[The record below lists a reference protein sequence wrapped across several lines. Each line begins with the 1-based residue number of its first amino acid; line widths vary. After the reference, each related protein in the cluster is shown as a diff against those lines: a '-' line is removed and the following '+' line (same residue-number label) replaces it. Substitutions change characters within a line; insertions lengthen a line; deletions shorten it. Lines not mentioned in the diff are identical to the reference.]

1 MTRDH
6 AARTFRI
13 GPLPIL
19 AAAIATLYFAREL
32 LIPLAFALTLT
43 LILSPT
49 VGWLRKIHVSRA
61 PAVLIVILLAV
72 GAAGGL
78 AWTMGNQLI
87 DVANK
92 LPDYRQNI
100 DRKIQAMR
108 APTRNALGRAA
119 ESVQEI
125 GKELSKPTPPPT
137 PAGLS
142 ARAARRNAST
152 QPNGVVSVQVVEQP
166 RNGLQNLGDLIKP
179 FIAPLGITGIVL
191 IFTVF
196 MLAKKEDLRNRLLR
210 LGGLGQLN
218 VMTQAL
224 DDATQRIS
232 RYLLLQFLVNALFGL
247 LFGTGLYFIGVPY
260 AFLWGTIAALMRWV
274 PYLGILVAGALPLAL
289 SLAVFNTWTPPL
301 LVFGL
306 GIGLEL
312 VTANIAEP
320 LLYGAHTGISS
331 LAILVAAVFWTV
343 LWGPAGLVLSTP
355 LTVCLLVLGRH
366 VPQLSFLHVLLGDE
380 PVLEPQAQLYQRLLA
395 MDSDEARSVV
405 DLFLKTHTRLEL
417 YDLVMIPALT
427 LAEQDRHRGAIDA
440 TREEFLFLSVNELI
454 AELSEFQP
462 APSVPPAPLE
472 PAEDRRILCVPALDQ
487 ADEITAAMLAQLLE
501 QRGVVALSFL
511 AGSNFN
517 EMIALVQPGPRD
529 VICISAVPPYAL
541 APARKIFKQIKARFP
556 QINVAV
562 GVWGFSGDTDK
573 AKASF
578 ERTQPDRL
586 FTSLLEAIEYIRP
599 ATRQPDEPVAVEA
612 CN

>member
-6 AARTFRI
+6 AAPTFRI

-19 AAAIATLYFAREL
+19 AVAIATLYFARAL

-43 LILSPT
+43 LILSPA
-49 VGWLRKIHVSRA
+49 VGWLHKIHVGRA
-61 PAVLIVILLAV
+61 PAVLIVILVAV

-87 DVANK
+87 DVANQ
-92 LPDYRQNI
+92 LPSYRENI

-119 ESVQEI
+119 ASVQEI
-125 GKELSKPTPPPT
+125 GKELSSPTPPP
-137 PAGLS
+137 AASGIS
-142 ARAARRNAST
+142 ARAARRSAPA
-152 QPNGVVSVQVVEQP
+152 QPSGVVPVQVVDQP
-166 RNGLQNLGDLIKP
+166 RNGLQSLGDLIKP

-232 RYLLLQFLVNALFGL
+232 RYLLLQFLVNSLFGL
-247 LFGTGLYFIGVPY
+247 LLATGLYFIGVPY

-301 LVFGL
+301 LVLGL

-312 VTANIAEP
+312 VTGNIAEP

-355 LTVCLLVLGRH
+355 LTVCLLVLGRY
-366 VPQLSFLHVLLGDE
+366 VPQLSFLHILLGDE
-380 PVLEPQAQLYQRLLA
+380 PVLEPQAHLYQRLLA
-395 MDSDEARSVV
+395 MDSIEARSVV

-417 YDLVMIPALT
+417 YDLVVIPALT

-440 TREEFLFLSVNELI
+440 AREEFLFLSLNELI

-462 APSVPPAPLE
+462 AATVPTATVD
-472 PAEDRRILCVPALDQ
+472 PAEDRRILCVPAFDQ
-487 ADEITAAMLAQLLE
+487 ADEIAAAMFAQLVE
-501 QRGVVALSFL
+501 QQGGVALSFL

-529 VICISAVPPYAL
+529 VIFISALPPYAL
-541 APARKIFKQIKARFP
+541 APARKICKQIKARFP
-556 QINVAV
+556 RVNVAV

-578 ERTQPDRL
+578 ERTQPDQL
-586 FTSLLEAIEYIRP
+586 FTSLVQAIEYIRP
-599 ATRQPDEPVAVEA
+599 QSAQPAEPEPVGTF
-612 CN
+612 N